1 MKVLLNAL
9 MNAGPGRLAK
19 ENKNKGQG

>member
-1 MKVLLNAL
+1 MKFFIDAL

-19 ENKNKGQG
+19 EKKNKGQG